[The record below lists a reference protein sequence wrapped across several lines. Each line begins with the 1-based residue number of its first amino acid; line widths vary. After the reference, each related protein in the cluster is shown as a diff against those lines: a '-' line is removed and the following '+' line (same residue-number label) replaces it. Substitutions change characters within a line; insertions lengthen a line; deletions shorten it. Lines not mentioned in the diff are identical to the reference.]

1 MNPFD
6 VKAALLAKHAQ
17 HVVLVHF
24 PIALFLVGTF
34 FDVVGSFSRVA
45 SRKAALTL
53 GARLNTIAAAVFV
66 LPTLATGLLAWHWQL
81 AGAKLK
87 GILLLHLILGCT
99 CGILILLVAWIRAR
113 PANRTKLSIPITLLF
128 LELLASAVL
137 VAVGHLG
144 GFLSGVN
151 TPQ

>member
-6 VKAALLAKHAQ
+6 LKSALLAEHAQ

-24 PIALFLVGTF
+24 PIALFLVGTG
-34 FDVVGSFSRVA
+34 FDVMARFSQAA
-45 SRKAALTL
+45 SRKVAFTL

-66 LPTLATGLLAWHWQL
+66 VPTLATGLLAWHWQL

-87 GILLLHLILGCT
+87 GILLLHLVMGCSCT
-99 CGILILLVAWIRAR
+99 VLILLIAWRRSR
-113 PANRTKLSIPITLLF
+113 PANETSIPFAFLF
-128 LELLASAVL
+128 LELITGAAL

-151 TPQ
+151 LSR